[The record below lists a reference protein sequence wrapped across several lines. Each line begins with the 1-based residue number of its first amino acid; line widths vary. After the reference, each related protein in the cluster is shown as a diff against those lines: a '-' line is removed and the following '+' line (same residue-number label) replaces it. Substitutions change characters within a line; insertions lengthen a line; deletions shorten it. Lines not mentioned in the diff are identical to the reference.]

1 MILLVQIMHGN
12 LGCHVE
18 ERKALLELKAY
29 VNSNG
34 KNADHFLPSWVE
46 QIDCCLWERVTCSN
60 ITRHVVHLSLGSLFS
75 SHYENI
81 LPLNISIF
89 QPFMELRLLNLS
101 TNGIWI
107 EDGHKRSRGMLK
119 LKQLET
125 LDLSYNNFTNSSLH
139 SLSALTSL
147 KNLNLRMNNLEGR
160 FPVRELSV
168 LENLESLDL
177 EDNMLEG
184 SLTLQDLKYLSKLSK
199 LEYLD
204 LGGNKFKSNDF
215 VMCLVSLPSLKSL
228 NLKWNYMEGCLCD
241 QDFKY
246 VTKLSKLEYL
256 DLGGNR
262 FTNKDIVMCLGALPS
277 LKFINLNGN
286 SMGGPLTDHDL
297 QALSKLSK
305 LEYLN
310 LGGNKFKNKDIVR
323 CLGFLPSLKSLNLTG
338 NSMEGFLSDEDLKE
352 LTRLEVLDLSMNNLV
367 GNIPSSVAELTS
379 LKAISLAGNYFND
392 SLPAGIC
399 ELNGLEELD
408 LAYNSL
414 EGIIPPC
421 LYNMTTLRFIDLS
434 HNHFDGT
441 FNFSSLANLNK
452 LEMVILTCDG
462 NKLKTDAEYVDQIP
476 LFQLRV
482 LKLSHCNL
490 ESIPKFLFH
499 QFRLQAIDLSRNN
512 LSGTFPT
519 WLAENNTD
527 LEFLNLR
534 SNSFSGQFY
543 PSTNSMRNLQWIDVS
558 SNELSGKLQD
568 DLGKIFLNAK
578 LMNLSNNQFEGNLP
592 NSICVNGMLEGLD
605 LSNNNF
611 SGEIPKELFSSCT
624 NLKLLVLSHNKFHG
638 EIFSTNS
645 SSLRNIQLRD
655 NQFTSNLSLS
665 NIFYQVAAMDVL
677 DVSNNKFEGEI
688 PSSIFNLNWIGILAL
703 GNNLF
708 EGEFPCKGRKPLKV
722 DYLDISY
729 NSLRGPLPYCFQSNY
744 LKQLHVEGN
753 RFSGSIPSPLLN
765 FSALRVLN
773 LKHNHLVGNIPF
785 SINGTHELRS
795 LRILL
800 LGNNSLNGAIPELV
814 CRLKNIS
821 IMDLSKNFF
830 SGPLP
835 SCLYNI
841 SWGNVDIT
849 SISLSQECL
858 GAFTPPPDYEVDR
871 HLLTNPVF
879 LTNFEFPKMEVEVD
893 FITKNRLDFYKGNP
907 LDLMS
912 GLDLSCNN
920 LSGEIPPAL
929 GRLTSI
935 HALNLSHN
943 QLVGSIPI
951 SFSELAQI
959 ESLDLSYNGLIGKI
973 PSELGNLNFLQVFDV
988 GHNNLSGEIPQAT
1001 QFSTFNQSSF
1011 EGNPLLCG
1019 MQVKKNCSNPDPPD
1033 PNINVH
1039 AEESEGKWYEFD
1051 SVAFYACFG
1060 TTYVVIFLASMT
1072 VLYINPLW
1080 RRRWFLFIDKFIYS
1094 CC

>member
-1 MILLVQIMHGN
+1 MHGN

-18 ERKALLELKAY
+18 ERKALLEFKAY

-34 KNADHFLPSWVE
+34 KNAHHFLPSWVDK

-60 ITRHVVHLSLGSLFS
+60 ITRHVVHLSLGSLLS
-75 SHYENI
+75 SHHENI

-147 KNLNLRMNNLEGR
+147 KNLNLRMNNLEGH

-184 SLTLQDLKYLSKLSK
+184 SLTLQD
-199 LEYLD
+199 
-204 LGGNKFKSNDF
+204 FKH
-215 VMCLVSLPSLKSL
+215 
-228 NLKWNYMEGCLCD
+228 
-241 QDFKY
+241 

-277 LKFINLNGN
+277 LKFVNLNGN

-338 NSMEGFLSDEDLKE
+338 NSMEGFLSDEDLKT

-392 SLPAGIC
+392 TLPAGIC

-441 FNFSSLANLNK
+441 LNFSSLANLNK
-452 LEMVILTCDG
+452 LEMIILTCDG

-490 ESIPKFLFH
+490 ESIPKFLRH
-499 QFRLQAIDLSRNN
+499 QYRLQAIDLSHNN

-519 WLAENNTD
+519 WLAENNTG

-568 DLGKIFLNAK
+568 DIGKIFLNAK

-645 SSLRNIQLRD
+645 SSLKNLQLRD
-655 NQFTSNLSLS
+655 NQFTGNLLFLS
-665 NIFYQVAAMDVL
+665 NIFDQVAAMDVL
-677 DVSNNKFEGEI
+677 DVSNNKFEGQI

-729 NSLRGPLPYCFQSNY
+729 NFLRGPLPYCFQSDY

-753 RFSGSIPSPLLN
+753 RFSGPIPSPLLN
-765 FSALRVLN
+765 FSTLRVLN

-785 SINGTHELRS
+785 SINGTHELLS

-800 LGNNSLNGAIPELV
+800 LGDNSLDGAIPELV

-821 IMDLSKNFF
+821 IMDLSNNFF

-893 FITKNRLDFYKGNP
+893 FITKNRLNFYKGNP

-988 GHNNLSGEIPQAT
+988 AHNNLSGEIPQAT

-1019 MQVKKNCSNPDPPD
+1019 MQVKKNCSNSEPPPD

-1039 AEESEGKWYEFD
+1039 ADESEGKWYEFD

-1060 TTYVVIFLASMT
+1060 ATYVVIFLASMT

-1080 RRRWFLFIDKFIYS
+1080 RRRWFLFIDKFIDS